1 MLEGIGPKLAK
12 NIIAYSGGLDVFF
25 TKRSLKKFE
34 VPGITSDRLG
44 SLKRKGA
51 LDAATHEIQFIQKNK
66 ITTHYFLEANYS
78 RRLKECGDAPILL
91 YSLGDFN
98 PNPSKTI
105 AVVGTRNA
113 SVYGQMII
121 EELISAL
128 VPYNVQVVSG
138 MAYGI
143 DILTHRACL
152 KHGVPTIG
160 VLGHGL
166 DRIYPAGH
174 RATARKMIET
184 PGCGL
189 LTEFISGTN
198 PDRENFP
205 QRNRIVAGMT
215 DATIVVES
223 SEKGGSLITAYLAN
237 DYNRD
242 VFAYPG
248 NVFNPYSLGC
258 NLLIAKDRAHLIN
271 GSADLI
277 RMMDWEKK
285 DEHHVQPSLF
295 FDLSP
300 EEETIVAFLQEN
312 PETPI
317 DLLAIKLGQ
326 PISKINSNLLS
337 LEILGAVIC
346 APGKKYRT
354 VGGIHLGKE
363 KAPQ

>member
-1 MLEGIGPKLAK
+1 MIEGVGPKLAK
-12 NIIAYSGGLDVFF
+12 NIVAYFGGLEDFF
-25 TKRSLKKFE
+25 QKRSFKTVD
-34 VPGITSDRLG
+34 VPGLSAQRL
-44 SLKRKGA
+44 KA
-51 LDAATHEIQFIQKNK
+51 LNRNEALHRSELELAFIHRNK
-66 ITTHYFLEANYS
+66 INCHYYLDNNYPH
-78 RRLKECGDAPILL
+78 RLKECADSPILL
-91 YSLGDFN
+91 YSLGEFD
-98 PNPSKTI
+98 PNPTHTI

-128 VPYNVQVVSG
+128 APYNVQVVSG

-152 KHGVPTIG
+152 KHGVPTVG

-166 DRIYPAGH
+166 DRIYPAAH
-174 RATARKMIET
+174 RNTARKMLET
-184 PGCGL
+184 EGCGL
-189 LTEFISGTN
+189 LTEFPSGTN

-248 NVFNPYSLGC
+248 NVFNAYSIGC
-258 NLLIAKDRAHLIN
+258 NQLIASDKAHLIN

-277 RMMDWEKK
+277 RMMEWDKK
-285 DEHHVQPSLF
+285 ITSHAQPQLF
-295 FDLSP
+295 IDLSP
-300 EEETIVAFLQEN
+300 EEKQIIHYLQEH
-312 PETPI
+312 PDTPI
-317 DLLAIKLGQ
+317 DVIAIQLGQ
-326 PISKINSNLLS
+326 PISKLNSNLLH
-337 LEILGAVIC
+337 LEIQGAIVC

-354 VGGIHLGKE
+354 VGRILME
-363 KAPQ
+363 